1 MLFHFMAPYFFK
13 EVHDMENKKDGEFSQ
28 TSVPMSQ
35 RKSFWEICVVW
46 IGYVFVVTGMQVGG
60 TMGVSTDFATLLKAL
75 GVGSLILLVLGSFM
89 GLIALKT
96 GLTFGKLCRY
106 AFGTY
111 GSHVISLM
119 IVLTLIGW
127 FSVDAY
133 MIGQASNALFP
144 ALPIIPI
151 AIISGVGMTITAL
164 FGMKWMSKLSDIAVP
179 LVLIFGIISIVLS
192 VKSTGGLTGLFSIQ
206 PDNPLSFNELVSLSI
221 GSFVCG
227 AVSFTP
233 DVLRFAKNKKQT
245 LIIMFLA
252 MILANPLMII
262 LGAVG
267 AIATG
272 YSDITYVL
280 ASQGLLAPA
289 FIVMIL
295 NIWSTAQGCVYSG
308 SLSLGNTVP
317 AKRTYLVLGFGLAGT
332 IGAVVGFYNYFGN
345 FINFLATTIPA
356 LGGVFIADYLVTYRA
371 GYPSLEDGSI
381 PKIKWQAFVAWG
393 LGIATNYVHFGI
405 TQVNCIIVAF
415 VLETVLSVVF
425 HPVKVK
431 VVSAA

>member
-1 MLFHFMAPYFFK
+1 MKK
-13 EVHDMENKKDGEFSQ
+13 EKMNDSEFTQS
-28 TSVPMSQ
+28 SVPASQ
-35 RKSFWEICVVW
+35 KKNFWEICVVW

-60 TMGVSTDFATLLKAL
+60 TMGTSTDFATLLKAL
-75 GVGSLILLVLGSFM
+75 AVGSVVLLVLGTFM

-96 GLTFGKLCRY
+96 GNTFGMLCRY
-106 AFGTY
+106 AFGKI
-111 GSHVISLM
+111 GSNVISLM
-119 IVLTLIGW
+119 IVVTLIGW

-151 AIISGVGMTITAL
+151 AIVAGIAMTATAL

-192 VKSTGGLTGLFSIQ
+192 VKSTGGLTGLFAIQ
-206 PDNPLSFNELVSLSI
+206 PKNPSSFNTLVSLSI

-252 MILANPLMII
+252 MMIANPLMII

-267 AIATG
+267 SIATG
-272 YSDITYVL
+272 YSDITFVL
-280 ASQGLLAPA
+280 AAQGLLAPA

-308 SLSLGNTVP
+308 SLSLANTFRIDR
-317 AKRTYLVLGFGLAGT
+317 KILVIGFGLAGT
-332 IGAVVGFYNYFGN
+332 IGAVIGFYNYFGT

-356 LGGVFIADYLVTYRA
+356 LGGVFIADYLVKYRK
-371 GYPSLEDGSI
+371 GYPALDGDDI
-381 PKIKWQAFVAWG
+381 PAVNWGAFIAWG

-405 TQVNCIIVAF
+405 TQVNCIIVAAVIEAVF
-415 VLETVLSVVF
+415 AVISAKVSEVKKASSVGMQN
-425 HPVKVK
+425 
-431 VVSAA
+431 A

>member
-1 MLFHFMAPYFFK
+1 MKK
-13 EVHDMENKKDGEFSQ
+13 EKMNDSEFTQS
-28 TSVPMSQ
+28 SVPASQ
-35 RKSFWEICVVW
+35 KKNFWEICVVW

-60 TMGVSTDFATLLKAL
+60 TMGTSTDFATLLKAL
-75 GVGSLILLVLGSFM
+75 AVGSVVLLVLGTFM

-96 GLTFGKLCRY
+96 GNTFGMLCRY
-106 AFGTY
+106 AFGKI
-111 GSHVISLM
+111 GSNVISLM
-119 IVLTLIGW
+119 IVVTLIGW

-151 AIISGVGMTITAL
+151 AIVAGIAMTATAL

-192 VKSTGGLTGLFSIQ
+192 VKSTGGLTGLFAIQ
-206 PDNPLSFNELVSLSI
+206 PKNPLSFNTLVSLSI

-252 MILANPLMII
+252 MMIANPLMII

-267 AIATG
+267 SIATG
-272 YSDITYVL
+272 YSDITFVL
-280 ASQGLLAPA
+280 AAQGLLAPA

-308 SLSLGNTVP
+308 SLSLANTFRIDR
-317 AKRTYLVLGFGLAGT
+317 KILVIGFGLAGT
-332 IGAVVGFYNYFGN
+332 IGAVIGFYNYFGT

-356 LGGVFIADYLVTYRA
+356 LGGVFIADYLVKYRK
-371 GYPSLEDGSI
+371 GYPSLDGDDI
-381 PKIKWQAFVAWG
+381 PAVNWGAFIAWG
-393 LGIATNYVHFGI
+393 LGIATNYVHVGI
-405 TQVNCIIVAF
+405 TQVNCIIVAAVIEAVF
-415 VLETVLSVVF
+415 AVISAKASEVKKTSSVGMQN
-425 HPVKVK
+425 
-431 VVSAA
+431 A

>member
-1 MLFHFMAPYFFK
+1 MKK
-13 EVHDMENKKDGEFSQ
+13 EKMNDSEFTQS
-28 TSVPMSQ
+28 SVPASQ
-35 RKSFWEICVVW
+35 KKNFWEICVVW

-60 TMGVSTDFATLLKAL
+60 TMGTSTDFATLLKAL
-75 GVGSLILLVLGSFM
+75 AVGSVVLLVLGTFM

-96 GLTFGKLCRY
+96 GNTFGMLCRY
-106 AFGTY
+106 AFGKI
-111 GSHVISLM
+111 GSNVISLM
-119 IVLTLIGW
+119 IVVTLIGW

-151 AIISGVGMTITAL
+151 AIVAGIAMTATAL

-192 VKSTGGLTGLFSIQ
+192 VKSTGGLTGLFAIQ
-206 PDNPLSFNELVSLSI
+206 PKNPSSFNTLVSLSI

-252 MILANPLMII
+252 MMIANPLMII

-267 AIATG
+267 SIATG
-272 YSDITYVL
+272 YSDITFVL
-280 ASQGLLAPA
+280 AAQGLLAPA

-308 SLSLGNTVP
+308 SLSLANTFRIDR
-317 AKRTYLVLGFGLAGT
+317 KILVIGFGLAGT
-332 IGAVVGFYNYFGN
+332 IGAVIGFYNYFGT

-356 LGGVFIADYLVTYRA
+356 LGGVFIADYLVKYRK
-371 GYPSLEDGSI
+371 GYPSLDGDDI
-381 PKIKWQAFVAWG
+381 PAVNWGAFIAWG
-393 LGIATNYVHFGI
+393 LGIATNYVHVGI
-405 TQVNCIIVAF
+405 TQVNCIIVAAVIEAVF
-415 VLETVLSVVF
+415 AVISAKASEVKKTSSVGMQN
-425 HPVKVK
+425 
-431 VVSAA
+431 A

>member
-1 MLFHFMAPYFFK
+1 MKK
-13 EVHDMENKKDGEFSQ
+13 EKMNDSEFTQS
-28 TSVPMSQ
+28 SVPASQ
-35 RKSFWEICVVW
+35 KKNFWEICVVW

-60 TMGVSTDFATLLKAL
+60 TMGTSTDFATLLKAL
-75 GVGSLILLVLGSFM
+75 VVGSVVLLVLGTFM

-96 GLTFGKLCRY
+96 GNTFGMLCRY
-106 AFGTY
+106 AFGKI
-111 GSHVISLM
+111 GSNVISLM
-119 IVLTLIGW
+119 IVVTLIGW

-133 MIGQASNALFP
+133 MIGQASNALFSV
-144 ALPIIPI
+144 LPIMPI
-151 AIISGVGMTITAL
+151 AIVAGIAMTATAL

-192 VKSTGGLTGLFSIQ
+192 VKSTGGLTGLFAIQ
-206 PDNPLSFNELVSLSI
+206 PKNPSSFNTLVSLSI

-252 MILANPLMII
+252 MMIANPLMII

-267 AIATG
+267 SIATG
-272 YSDITYVL
+272 YSDITFVL
-280 ASQGLLAPA
+280 AAQGLLAPA

-308 SLSLGNTVP
+308 SLSLANTFRIDRKV
-317 AKRTYLVLGFGLAGT
+317 LVIGFGLAGT
-332 IGAVVGFYNYFGN
+332 IGAVIGFYNYFGT

-356 LGGVFIADYLVTYRA
+356 LGGVFIADYLVKYRK
-371 GYPSLEDGSI
+371 GYPSLDGDDI
-381 PKIKWQAFVAWG
+381 PAVNWGAFIAWG
-393 LGIATNYVHFGI
+393 LGIATNYVHIGI
-405 TQVNCIIVAF
+405 TQVNCIIVAAVIEAVF
-415 VLETVLSVVF
+415 AVISAKVSEVKKATSVGMQN
-425 HPVKVK
+425 
-431 VVSAA
+431 A

>member
-1 MLFHFMAPYFFK
+1 MKK
-13 EVHDMENKKDGEFSQ
+13 EKMNDSEFTQS
-28 TSVPMSQ
+28 SVPASQ
-35 RKSFWEICVVW
+35 KKNFWEICVVW

-60 TMGVSTDFATLLKAL
+60 TMGTSTDFATLLKAL
-75 GVGSLILLVLGSFM
+75 AVGSVVLLVLGTFM

-96 GLTFGKLCRY
+96 GNTFGMLCRY
-106 AFGTY
+106 AFGKI
-111 GSHVISLM
+111 GSNVISLM
-119 IVLTLIGW
+119 IVVTLIGW

-151 AIISGVGMTITAL
+151 AIVAGIAMTATAL

-192 VKSTGGLTGLFSIQ
+192 VKSTGGLTGLFAIQ
-206 PDNPLSFNELVSLSI
+206 PKNPLSFNTLVSLSI

-252 MILANPLMII
+252 MMIANPLMII

-267 AIATG
+267 SIATG
-272 YSDITYVL
+272 YSDITFVL
-280 ASQGLLAPA
+280 AAQGLLAPA

-308 SLSLGNTVP
+308 SLSLANTFRIDRKV
-317 AKRTYLVLGFGLAGT
+317 LVIGFGLAGT
-332 IGAVVGFYNYFGN
+332 IGAVIGFYNYFGT

-356 LGGVFIADYLVTYRA
+356 LGGVFIADYVVKYRK
-371 GYPSLEDGSI
+371 GYPSLDGDDI
-381 PKIKWQAFVAWG
+381 PAVNWGAFIAWG

-405 TQVNCIIVAF
+405 TQVNCIIVAAVIEAVF
-415 VLETVLSVVF
+415 AVISAKVSEVKKTSSVGMQN
-425 HPVKVK
+425 
-431 VVSAA
+431 A

>member
-1 MLFHFMAPYFFK
+1 MKK
-13 EVHDMENKKDGEFSQ
+13 EKMNDSEFTQS
-28 TSVPMSQ
+28 SVPASQ
-35 RKSFWEICVVW
+35 KKNFWEICVVW

-60 TMGVSTDFATLLKAL
+60 TMGTSTDFATLLKAL
-75 GVGSLILLVLGSFM
+75 AVGSVVLLVLGTFM

-96 GLTFGKLCRY
+96 GNTFGMLCRY
-106 AFGTY
+106 AFGKI
-111 GSHVISLM
+111 GSNVISLM
-119 IVLTLIGW
+119 IVVTLIGW

-151 AIISGVGMTITAL
+151 AIVAGIAMTATAL

-192 VKSTGGLTGLFSIQ
+192 VKSTGGLTGLFAIQ
-206 PDNPLSFNELVSLSI
+206 PKNPLSFNTLVSLSI

-252 MILANPLMII
+252 MMIANPLMII

-267 AIATG
+267 SIATG
-272 YSDITYVL
+272 YSDITFVL
-280 ASQGLLAPA
+280 AAQGLLAPA

-308 SLSLGNTVP
+308 SLSLANTFRIDRKV
-317 AKRTYLVLGFGLAGT
+317 LVIGFGLAGT
-332 IGAVVGFYNYFGN
+332 IGAVIGFYNYFGT

-356 LGGVFIADYLVTYRA
+356 LGGVFIADYLVKYRK
-371 GYPSLEDGSI
+371 GYPSLDGDDISAVN
-381 PKIKWQAFVAWG
+381 WGAFIAWG
-393 LGIATNYVHFGI
+393 LGIATNYVHVGI
-405 TQVNCIIVAF
+405 TQVNCIIVAAVIEAVF
-415 VLETVLSVVF
+415 AVISAKASEVKKTSSVGMQN
-425 HPVKVK
+425 
-431 VVSAA
+431 A

>member
-1 MLFHFMAPYFFK
+1 
-13 EVHDMENKKDGEFSQ
+13 MEKRENVKDSEFTQ
-28 TSVPMSQ
+28 TSVPASQ
-35 RKSFWEICVVW
+35 KKSFWEICVVW

-60 TMGVSTDFATLLKAL
+60 TMGISTDFATLLKAL
-75 GVGSLILLVLGSFM
+75 AVGSIVLLILGSFM

-96 GLTFGKLCRY
+96 GNTFGMLCRY
-106 AFGTY
+106 AFGKY
-111 GSHVISLM
+111 GSQVISLM
-119 IVLTLIGW
+119 IVVTLIGW
-127 FSVDAY
+127 FSVDTY

-151 AIISGVGMTITAL
+151 AIIAGIGMTATAL

-192 VKSTGGLTGLFSIQ
+192 VKSTGGLTVLFAIQ
-206 PDNPLSFNELVSLSI
+206 PENPASFNTLVSLSI

-252 MILANPLMII
+252 MIIANPLMII

-272 YSDITYVL
+272 YSDITFVL
-280 ASQGLLAPA
+280 AAQGLLAPA

-308 SLSLGNTVP
+308 SLSLGNTFKVNR
-317 AKRTYLVLGFGLAGT
+317 KTLVIGFGLAGT
-332 IGAVVGFYNYFGN
+332 IGAIIGFYNYFGT

-356 LGGVFIADYLVTYRA
+356 LGGVFIADYLVKYRK
-371 GYPSLEDGSI
+371 GYPSLEGNEISAVN
-381 PKIKWQAFVAWG
+381 WGAFIAWG
-393 LGIATNYVHFGI
+393 LGIATNYVGFGI
-405 TQVNCIIVAF
+405 TQVNCIIVAAAI
-415 VLETVLSVVF
+415 EAVF
-425 HPVKVK
+425 AVIIAKRANTK
-431 VVSAA
+431 KAAAVEIQHA

>member
-1 MLFHFMAPYFFK
+1 MKK
-13 EVHDMENKKDGEFSQ
+13 EKMNDSEFTQS
-28 TSVPMSQ
+28 SVPASQ
-35 RKSFWEICVVW
+35 KKNFWEICVVW

-60 TMGVSTDFATLLKAL
+60 TMGTSTDFATLLKAL
-75 GVGSLILLVLGSFM
+75 AVGSVVLLVLGTFM

-96 GLTFGKLCRY
+96 GNTFGMLCRY
-106 AFGTY
+106 AFGKI
-111 GSHVISLM
+111 GSNVISLM
-119 IVLTLIGW
+119 IVITLIGW

-151 AIISGVGMTITAL
+151 AIVAGIAMTATAL

-192 VKSTGGLTGLFSIQ
+192 VKSTGGLTGLFAIQ
-206 PDNPLSFNELVSLSI
+206 PKNPSSFNTLVSLSI

-252 MILANPLMII
+252 MMIANPLMII

-267 AIATG
+267 SIATG
-272 YSDITYVL
+272 YSDITFVL
-280 ASQGLLAPA
+280 AAQGLLAPA

-308 SLSLGNTVP
+308 SLSLANTFRIDRKV
-317 AKRTYLVLGFGLAGT
+317 LVIGFGLAGT
-332 IGAVVGFYNYFGN
+332 IGAVIGFYNYFGT

-356 LGGVFIADYLVTYRA
+356 LGGVFIADYLVKYRK
-371 GYPSLEDGSI
+371 GYPSLDGDDISAVN
-381 PKIKWQAFVAWG
+381 WGAFIAWG
-393 LGIATNYVHFGI
+393 LGIATNYVHVGI
-405 TQVNCIIVAF
+405 TQVNCIIVAAVIEAVF
-415 VLETVLSVVF
+415 AVISAKASEVKKTSSVGMQN
-425 HPVKVK
+425 
-431 VVSAA
+431 A

>member
-1 MLFHFMAPYFFK
+1 MKK
-13 EVHDMENKKDGEFSQ
+13 EKMNDSEFTQS
-28 TSVPMSQ
+28 SVPASQ
-35 RKSFWEICVVW
+35 KKNFWEICVVW

-60 TMGVSTDFATLLKAL
+60 TMGTSTNFATLLKAL
-75 GVGSLILLVLGSFM
+75 AVGSVVLLVLGTFM

-96 GLTFGKLCRY
+96 GNTFGMLCRY
-106 AFGTY
+106 AFGKI
-111 GSHVISLM
+111 GSNVISLM
-119 IVLTLIGW
+119 IVVTLIGW

-151 AIISGVGMTITAL
+151 AIVAGIAMTATAL

-192 VKSTGGLTGLFSIQ
+192 VKNTGGLTGLFAIQ
-206 PDNPLSFNELVSLSI
+206 PKNPSSFNTLVSLSI

-252 MILANPLMII
+252 MMIANPLMII

-267 AIATG
+267 SIATG
-272 YSDITYVL
+272 YSDITFVL
-280 ASQGLLAPA
+280 AAQGLLAPA

-308 SLSLGNTVP
+308 SLSLANTFRIDRKV
-317 AKRTYLVLGFGLAGT
+317 LVIGFGLAGT
-332 IGAVVGFYNYFGN
+332 IGAVIGFYNYFGT

-356 LGGVFIADYLVTYRA
+356 LGGVFIADYLVKYRK
-371 GYPSLEDGSI
+371 GYPSLDGDDI
-381 PKIKWQAFVAWG
+381 PAVNWGAFIAWG

-405 TQVNCIIVAF
+405 TQVNCIIVAAVIEAVF
-415 VLETVLSVVF
+415 AVISAKVSEVKKTSSVGMQN
-425 HPVKVK
+425 
-431 VVSAA
+431 A

>member
-1 MLFHFMAPYFFK
+1 MKK
-13 EVHDMENKKDGEFSQ
+13 EKMNDSEFTQS
-28 TSVPMSQ
+28 SVPASQ
-35 RKSFWEICVVW
+35 KKNFWEICVVW

-60 TMGVSTDFATLLKAL
+60 TMGTSTDFATLLKVLA
-75 GVGSLILLVLGSFM
+75 VGSVVLLVLGTFM

-96 GLTFGKLCRY
+96 GNTFGMLCRY
-106 AFGTY
+106 AFGKI
-111 GSHVISLM
+111 GSNVISLM
-119 IVLTLIGW
+119 IVVTLIGW

-151 AIISGVGMTITAL
+151 AIVAGIAMTATAL

-192 VKSTGGLTGLFSIQ
+192 VKSTGGLTGLFAIQ
-206 PDNPLSFNELVSLSI
+206 PKNPSSFNTLVSLSI

-252 MILANPLMII
+252 MMIANPLMII

-267 AIATG
+267 SIATG
-272 YSDITYVL
+272 YSDITFVL
-280 ASQGLLAPA
+280 AAQGLLAPA

-308 SLSLGNTVP
+308 SLSLANTFRIDRKV
-317 AKRTYLVLGFGLAGT
+317 LVIGFGLAGT
-332 IGAVVGFYNYFGN
+332 IGAVIGFYNYFGT

-356 LGGVFIADYLVTYRA
+356 LGGVFIADYLVKYRK
-371 GYPSLEDGSI
+371 GYPSLDGDDI
-381 PKIKWQAFVAWG
+381 PAVNWGAFIAWG
-393 LGIATNYVHFGI
+393 LGIATNYVHVGI
-405 TQVNCIIVAF
+405 TQVNCIIVAA
-415 VLETVLSVVF
+415 VIEAVF
-425 HPVKVK
+425 AVISVKVSEVK
-431 VVSAA
+431 KTSSVGMQNA

>member
-1 MLFHFMAPYFFK
+1 
-13 EVHDMENKKDGEFSQ
+13 MEKRENVKDSEFTQ
-28 TSVPMSQ
+28 TSVPASQ
-35 RKSFWEICVVW
+35 KKSFWEICVVW

-60 TMGVSTDFATLLKAL
+60 TMGISTDFATLLKAL
-75 GVGSLILLVLGSFM
+75 AVGSIVLLILGSFM

-96 GLTFGKLCRY
+96 GNTFGMLCRY
-106 AFGTY
+106 AFGKY
-111 GSHVISLM
+111 GSQVISLM
-119 IVLTLIGW
+119 IVVTLIGW
-127 FSVDAY
+127 FSVDTY

-151 AIISGVGMTITAL
+151 AIIAGIGMTATAL

-192 VKSTGGLTGLFSIQ
+192 VKSTGGLTGLFAIQ
-206 PDNPLSFNELVSLSI
+206 PENPASFNTLVSLSI

-233 DVLRFAKNKKQT
+233 DVLRFSKNKKQT

-252 MILANPLMII
+252 MIIANPLMII

-272 YSDITYVL
+272 YSDITFVL
-280 ASQGLLAPA
+280 AAQGLLAPA

-308 SLSLGNTVP
+308 SLSLGNTFKVNR
-317 AKRTYLVLGFGLAGT
+317 KTLVIGFGLAGT
-332 IGAVVGFYNYFGN
+332 IGAIIGFYNYFGT

-356 LGGVFIADYLVTYRA
+356 LGGVFIADYLVKYRK
-371 GYPSLEDGSI
+371 GYPSLEGNEISAVN
-381 PKIKWQAFVAWG
+381 WGAFIAWG
-393 LGIATNYVHFGI
+393 LGIATNYVGFGI
-405 TQVNCIIVAF
+405 TQVNCIIVAAAI
-415 VLETVLSVVF
+415 EAVF
-425 HPVKVK
+425 AVIIAKRANTK
-431 VVSAA
+431 KAAAVEIQHA

>member
-1 MLFHFMAPYFFK
+1 
-13 EVHDMENKKDGEFSQ
+13 METRKDSEFTQ
-28 TSVPMSQ
+28 TSVPMSK

-75 GVGSLILLVLGSFM
+75 AVGSLVLLVLGSFM

-106 AFGTY
+106 AFGNL

-144 ALPIIPI
+144 VLPIIPI
-151 AIISGVGMTITAL
+151 AIIAGLAMTITAL

-192 VKSTGGLTGLFSIQ
+192 IKSTGGLGKLFQIQ
-206 PDNPLSFNELVSLSI
+206 PKNPQSFDQLVSLAI

-280 ASQGLLAPA
+280 AAQGLLAPA

-308 SLSLGNTVP
+308 SLSLGNTLNI
-317 AKRTYLVLGFGLAGT
+317 KRKYLVLGFGIAGT

-356 LGGVFIADYLVTYRA
+356 LGGVFIADYLVAYRK
-371 GYPSLEDGSI
+371 GYPSLEGNDI
-381 PKIKWQAFVAWG
+381 PKIRWQAFVAWG

-405 TQVNCIIVAF
+405 TQINCIVVAF
-415 VLETVLSVVF
+415 LLESVLTVIFKKRSLETNAKAIAQV
-425 HPVKVK
+425 
-431 VVSAA
+431 

>member
-1 MLFHFMAPYFFK
+1 
-13 EVHDMENKKDGEFSQ
+13 MEKRENVKDSEFTQ
-28 TSVPMSQ
+28 TSVPASQ
-35 RKSFWEICVVW
+35 KKSFWEICVVW

-60 TMGVSTDFATLLKAL
+60 TMGISTDFATLLKAL
-75 GVGSLILLVLGSFM
+75 AVGSIVLLILGSFM

-96 GLTFGKLCRY
+96 GNTFGMLCRY
-106 AFGTY
+106 AFGKY
-111 GSHVISLM
+111 GSQVISLM
-119 IVLTLIGW
+119 IVVTIIGW
-127 FSVDAY
+127 FSVDTY

-151 AIISGVGMTITAL
+151 AIIAGVGMTATAL

-192 VKSTGGLTGLFSIQ
+192 VKSTGGLTGLFAIQ
-206 PDNPLSFNELVSLSI
+206 PENPASFNTLVSLSI

-252 MILANPLMII
+252 MIIANPLMII

-272 YSDITYVL
+272 YSDITFVL
-280 ASQGLLAPA
+280 AAQGLLAPA

-295 NIWSTAQGCVYSG
+295 N
-308 SLSLGNTVP
+308 GNTFKVNR
-317 AKRTYLVLGFGLAGT
+317 KTLVIGFGLAGT
-332 IGAVVGFYNYFGN
+332 IGAIIGFYNYFGT

-356 LGGVFIADYLVTYRA
+356 LGGVFIADYLVKYRK
-371 GYPSLEDGSI
+371 GYPSLEGNEI
-381 PKIKWQAFVAWG
+381 PAVNWGAFIAWG
-393 LGIATNYVHFGI
+393 LGIATNYVGFGI
-405 TQVNCIIVAF
+405 TQVNCIIVAAAI
-415 VLETVLSVVF
+415 EAVF
-425 HPVKVK
+425 AVI
-431 VVSAA
+431 SAKRANTKKAVAVEIQHA

>member
-1 MLFHFMAPYFFK
+1 MKK
-13 EVHDMENKKDGEFSQ
+13 EKMNDSEFTQS
-28 TSVPMSQ
+28 SVPASQ
-35 RKSFWEICVVW
+35 KKNFWEICVVW

-60 TMGVSTDFATLLKAL
+60 TMGTSTDFATLLKAL
-75 GVGSLILLVLGSFM
+75 AVGSVVLLVLGTFM

-96 GLTFGKLCRY
+96 GNTFGMLCRY
-106 AFGTY
+106 AFGKI
-111 GSHVISLM
+111 GSNVISLM
-119 IVLTLIGW
+119 IVVTLIGW

-151 AIISGVGMTITAL
+151 AIVAGIAMTATAL

-192 VKSTGGLTGLFSIQ
+192 VKSTGGLTGLFAIQ
-206 PDNPLSFNELVSLSI
+206 PKNPLSFNTLVSLSI

-252 MILANPLMII
+252 MMIANPLMII

-267 AIATG
+267 SIATG
-272 YSDITYVL
+272 YSDITFVL
-280 ASQGLLAPA
+280 AAQGLLAPA

-308 SLSLGNTVP
+308 SLSLANTFRIDRKV
-317 AKRTYLVLGFGLAGT
+317 LVIGFGLAGT
-332 IGAVVGFYNYFGN
+332 IGAVIGFYNYFGT

-356 LGGVFIADYLVTYRA
+356 LGGVFIADYLVKYRK
-371 GYPSLEDGSI
+371 GYPSLDGDDI
-381 PKIKWQAFVAWG
+381 PAVNWGAFIAWG
-393 LGIATNYVHFGI
+393 LGIATNYVHVGI
-405 TQVNCIIVAF
+405 TQVNCIIVAAVIEAVF
-415 VLETVLSVVF
+415 AVISAKVSEVKKTSSVGMQN
-425 HPVKVK
+425 
-431 VVSAA
+431 A

>member
-1 MLFHFMAPYFFK
+1 MKK
-13 EVHDMENKKDGEFSQ
+13 EKMNDSEFTQS
-28 TSVPMSQ
+28 SVPASQ
-35 RKSFWEICVVW
+35 KKNFWEICVVW

-60 TMGVSTDFATLLKAL
+60 TMGTSTDFATLLKAL
-75 GVGSLILLVLGSFM
+75 AVGSVVLLVLGTFM

-96 GLTFGKLCRY
+96 GNTFGMLCRY
-106 AFGTY
+106 AFGKI
-111 GSHVISLM
+111 GSNVISLM
-119 IVLTLIGW
+119 IVVTLIGW

-151 AIISGVGMTITAL
+151 AIVAGIAMTATAL

-192 VKSTGGLTGLFSIQ
+192 VKSTGGLTGLFAIQ
-206 PDNPLSFNELVSLSI
+206 PKNPLSFNTLVSLSI

-252 MILANPLMII
+252 MMIANPLMII

-267 AIATG
+267 SIATG
-272 YSDITYVL
+272 YSDITFVL
-280 ASQGLLAPA
+280 AAQGLLAPA

-308 SLSLGNTVP
+308 SLSLANTFRIDRKV
-317 AKRTYLVLGFGLAGT
+317 LVIGFGLAGT
-332 IGAVVGFYNYFGN
+332 IGAVIGFYNYFGT

-356 LGGVFIADYLVTYRA
+356 LGGVFIADYLVKYRK
-371 GYPSLEDGSI
+371 GYPSLDGDDI
-381 PKIKWQAFVAWG
+381 PAVNWGAFIAWG

-405 TQVNCIIVAF
+405 TQVNCIIVAA
-415 VLETVLSVVF
+415 VIEAVF
-425 HPVKVK
+425 AVISVKVSEVK
-431 VVSAA
+431 KTSSVGMQNA

>member
-1 MLFHFMAPYFFK
+1 MKK
-13 EVHDMENKKDGEFSQ
+13 EKMNDSEFTQS
-28 TSVPMSQ
+28 SVPASQ
-35 RKSFWEICVVW
+35 KKNFWEICVVW

-60 TMGVSTDFATLLKAL
+60 TMGTSTDFATLLKAL
-75 GVGSLILLVLGSFM
+75 AVGSVVLLVLGTFM

-96 GLTFGKLCRY
+96 GNTFGMLCRY
-106 AFGTY
+106 AFGKI
-111 GSHVISLM
+111 GSNVISLM
-119 IVLTLIGW
+119 IVVTLIGW

-133 MIGQASNALFP
+133 MIGQASNALFSV
-144 ALPIIPI
+144 LPIMPI
-151 AIISGVGMTITAL
+151 AIVAGIAMTATAL

-192 VKSTGGLTGLFSIQ
+192 VKSTGGLTGLFAIQ
-206 PDNPLSFNELVSLSI
+206 PKNPSSFNTLVSLSI

-252 MILANPLMII
+252 MMIANPLMII

-267 AIATG
+267 SIATG
-272 YSDITYVL
+272 YSDITFVL
-280 ASQGLLAPA
+280 AAQGLLAPA

-308 SLSLGNTVP
+308 SLSLANTFRIDRKV
-317 AKRTYLVLGFGLAGT
+317 LVIGFGLAGT
-332 IGAVVGFYNYFGN
+332 IGAVIGFYNYFGT

-356 LGGVFIADYLVTYRA
+356 LGGVFIADYLVKYRK
-371 GYPSLEDGSI
+371 GYPSLDGDDI
-381 PKIKWQAFVAWG
+381 PAVNWGAFIAWG
-393 LGIATNYVHFGI
+393 LGIATNYVHVGI
-405 TQVNCIIVAF
+405 TQVNCIIVAAVIEAVF
-415 VLETVLSVVF
+415 AVISAKVSEVKKATSVGMQN
-425 HPVKVK
+425 
-431 VVSAA
+431 A

>member
-1 MLFHFMAPYFFK
+1 MKK
-13 EVHDMENKKDGEFSQ
+13 EKMNDSEFTQS
-28 TSVPMSQ
+28 SVPASQ
-35 RKSFWEICVVW
+35 KKNFWEICVVW

-60 TMGVSTDFATLLKAL
+60 TMGTSTDFATLLKAL
-75 GVGSLILLVLGSFM
+75 AVGSVVLLVLGTFM

-96 GLTFGKLCRY
+96 GNTFGMLCRY
-106 AFGTY
+106 AFGKI
-111 GSHVISLM
+111 GSNVISLM
-119 IVLTLIGW
+119 IVVTLIGW

-151 AIISGVGMTITAL
+151 AIVAGIAMTATAL

-192 VKSTGGLTGLFSIQ
+192 VKSTGGLTGLFAIQ
-206 PDNPLSFNELVSLSI
+206 PKNPLSFNTLVSLSI

-252 MILANPLMII
+252 MMIANPLMII

-267 AIATG
+267 SIATG
-272 YSDITYVL
+272 YSDITFVL
-280 ASQGLLAPA
+280 AAQGLLAPA

-308 SLSLGNTVP
+308 SLSLANTFRIDRKV
-317 AKRTYLVLGFGLAGT
+317 LVIGFGLAGT
-332 IGAVVGFYNYFGN
+332 IGAVIGFYNYFGT

-356 LGGVFIADYLVTYRA
+356 LGGVFIADYLVKYRK
-371 GYPSLEDGSI
+371 GYPSLDGDDI
-381 PKIKWQAFVAWG
+381 PAVNWGAFIAWG
-393 LGIATNYVHFGI
+393 LGIATNYVHLGI
-405 TQVNCIIVAF
+405 TQVNCIIVAAVIEAVF
-415 VLETVLSVVF
+415 AVISAKVSEVKKTSSVGMQN
-425 HPVKVK
+425 
-431 VVSAA
+431 A

>member
-1 MLFHFMAPYFFK
+1 MKK
-13 EVHDMENKKDGEFSQ
+13 EKMNDSEFTQS
-28 TSVPMSQ
+28 SVPASQ
-35 RKSFWEICVVW
+35 KKNFWEICVVW

-60 TMGVSTDFATLLKAL
+60 TMGTSTDFATLLKAL
-75 GVGSLILLVLGSFM
+75 AVGSVVLLVLGTFM

-96 GLTFGKLCRY
+96 GNTFGMLCRY
-106 AFGTY
+106 AFGKI
-111 GSHVISLM
+111 GSNVISLM
-119 IVLTLIGW
+119 IVVTLIGW

-151 AIISGVGMTITAL
+151 AIVAGIAMTATAL

-192 VKSTGGLTGLFSIQ
+192 VKSTGGLTGLFAIQ
-206 PDNPLSFNELVSLSI
+206 PKNPSSFNTLVSLSI

-252 MILANPLMII
+252 MMIANPLMII

-267 AIATG
+267 SIATG
-272 YSDITYVL
+272 YSDITFVL
-280 ASQGLLAPA
+280 AAQGLLAPA

-308 SLSLGNTVP
+308 SLSLANTFRIDR
-317 AKRTYLVLGFGLAGT
+317 KILVIGFGLAGT
-332 IGAVVGFYNYFGN
+332 IGAVIGFYNYFGT

-356 LGGVFIADYLVTYRA
+356 LGGVFIADYLVKYRK
-371 GYPSLEDGSI
+371 GYPSLDGDDI
-381 PKIKWQAFVAWG
+381 PAVNWGAFIAWG

-405 TQVNCIIVAF
+405 TQVNCIIVAA
-415 VLETVLSVVF
+415 VIEAVF
-425 HPVKVK
+425 AVISVKVSEVK
-431 VVSAA
+431 KTSSVGMQNA

>member
-1 MLFHFMAPYFFK
+1 MKK
-13 EVHDMENKKDGEFSQ
+13 EKMNDSEFTQS
-28 TSVPMSQ
+28 SVPASQ
-35 RKSFWEICVVW
+35 KKNFWEICMVW

-60 TMGVSTDFATLLKAL
+60 TMGTSTDFATLLKAL
-75 GVGSLILLVLGSFM
+75 AVGSVVLLVLGTFM

-96 GLTFGKLCRY
+96 GNTFGMLCRY
-106 AFGTY
+106 AFGKI
-111 GSHVISLM
+111 GSNVISLM
-119 IVLTLIGW
+119 IVITLIGW

-151 AIISGVGMTITAL
+151 AIVAGIAMTATAL

-192 VKSTGGLTGLFSIQ
+192 VKSTGGLTGLFAIQ
-206 PDNPLSFNELVSLSI
+206 PKNPSSFNTLVSLSI

-252 MILANPLMII
+252 MMIANPLMII

-267 AIATG
+267 SIATG
-272 YSDITYVL
+272 YSDITFVL
-280 ASQGLLAPA
+280 AAQGLLAPA

-308 SLSLGNTVP
+308 SLSLANTFRIDR
-317 AKRTYLVLGFGLAGT
+317 KILVIGFGLAGT
-332 IGAVVGFYNYFGN
+332 IGAVIGFYNYFGT

-356 LGGVFIADYLVTYRA
+356 LGGVFIADYLVKYRK
-371 GYPSLEDGSI
+371 GYPSLDGDDI
-381 PKIKWQAFVAWG
+381 PAVNWGAFTAWG

-405 TQVNCIIVAF
+405 TQVNCIIVAAVIEAVF
-415 VLETVLSVVF
+415 AVISAKASEIKKTSSVGMQN
-425 HPVKVK
+425 
-431 VVSAA
+431 A

>member
-1 MLFHFMAPYFFK
+1 MKK
-13 EVHDMENKKDGEFSQ
+13 EKMNDSEFTQS
-28 TSVPMSQ
+28 SVPASQ
-35 RKSFWEICVVW
+35 KKNFWEICVVW

-60 TMGVSTDFATLLKAL
+60 TMGTSTDFATLLKAL
-75 GVGSLILLVLGSFM
+75 AVGSVVLLVLGTFM

-96 GLTFGKLCRY
+96 GNTFGMLCRY
-106 AFGTY
+106 AFGKI
-111 GSHVISLM
+111 GSNVISLM
-119 IVLTLIGW
+119 IVVTLIGW

-151 AIISGVGMTITAL
+151 AIVAGIAMTATAL

-192 VKSTGGLTGLFSIQ
+192 VKSTGGLTGLFAIQ
-206 PDNPLSFNELVSLSI
+206 PKNPSSFNTLVSLSI

-252 MILANPLMII
+252 MMIANPLMII

-267 AIATG
+267 SIATG
-272 YSDITYVL
+272 YSDITFVL
-280 ASQGLLAPA
+280 AAQGLLAPA

-308 SLSLGNTVP
+308 SLSLANTFRIDRKV
-317 AKRTYLVLGFGLAGT
+317 LVIGFGLAGT
-332 IGAVVGFYNYFGN
+332 IGAVIGFYNYFGT

-356 LGGVFIADYLVTYRA
+356 LGGVFIADYLVKYRK
-371 GYPSLEDGSI
+371 GYPSLDGDDI
-381 PKIKWQAFVAWG
+381 PAVNWGAFIAWG
-393 LGIATNYVHFGI
+393 LGIAINYVHFGI
-405 TQVNCIIVAF
+405 TQVNCIIVAAVIEAVF
-415 VLETVLSVVF
+415 AVISAKVSEVKKTSSVGMQN
-425 HPVKVK
+425 
-431 VVSAA
+431 A

>member
-1 MLFHFMAPYFFK
+1 MKK
-13 EVHDMENKKDGEFSQ
+13 EKMNDSEFTQS
-28 TSVPMSQ
+28 SVPASQ
-35 RKSFWEICVVW
+35 KKNFWEICVVW

-60 TMGVSTDFATLLKAL
+60 TMGTSTDFATLLKAL
-75 GVGSLILLVLGSFM
+75 AVGSVVLLVLGSFM

-96 GLTFGKLCRY
+96 GNTFGMLCRY
-106 AFGTY
+106 AFGKI
-111 GSHVISLM
+111 GSNVISLM
-119 IVLTLIGW
+119 IVVTLIGW

-151 AIISGVGMTITAL
+151 AIVAGIAMTATAL

-192 VKSTGGLTGLFSIQ
+192 VKSTGGLTGLFAIQ
-206 PDNPLSFNELVSLSI
+206 PKNPSSFNTLVSLSI

-252 MILANPLMII
+252 MMIANPLMII

-267 AIATG
+267 SIATG
-272 YSDITYVL
+272 YSDITFVL
-280 ASQGLLAPA
+280 AAQGLLAPA

-308 SLSLGNTVP
+308 SLSLANTFRIDRKV
-317 AKRTYLVLGFGLAGT
+317 LVIGFGLAGT
-332 IGAVVGFYNYFGN
+332 IGAVIGFYNYFGT

-356 LGGVFIADYLVTYRA
+356 LGGVFIADYLVKYRK
-371 GYPSLEDGSI
+371 GYPSLDGDDI
-381 PKIKWQAFVAWG
+381 PAVNWGAFIAWG
-393 LGIATNYVHFGI
+393 FGIATNYVHFGI
-405 TQVNCIIVAF
+405 TQVNCIIVAAVIEAVF
-415 VLETVLSVVF
+415 AVISAKVSEVKKTSSVGMQN
-425 HPVKVK
+425 
-431 VVSAA
+431 A

>member
-1 MLFHFMAPYFFK
+1 MKK
-13 EVHDMENKKDGEFSQ
+13 EKMNDSEFTQS
-28 TSVPMSQ
+28 SVPASQ
-35 RKSFWEICVVW
+35 KKNFWEICVVW

-60 TMGVSTDFATLLKAL
+60 TMGTSTDFATLLKAL
-75 GVGSLILLVLGSFM
+75 AVGSVVLLVLGTFM

-96 GLTFGKLCRY
+96 GNTFGMLCRY
-106 AFGTY
+106 AFGKI
-111 GSHVISLM
+111 GSNIISLM
-119 IVLTLIGW
+119 IVVTLIGW

-151 AIISGVGMTITAL
+151 AIIAGIAMTATAL

-192 VKSTGGLTGLFSIQ
+192 VNSTGGLTGLFAIQ
-206 PDNPLSFNELVSLSI
+206 PKDPSSFNTLVSLSI

-252 MILANPLMII
+252 MMIANPLMII

-267 AIATG
+267 SIATG
-272 YSDITYVL
+272 YSDITFVL
-280 ASQGLLAPA
+280 AAQGLLAPA

-308 SLSLGNTVP
+308 SLSLANTFRIDR
-317 AKRTYLVLGFGLAGT
+317 KILVIGFGLAGT
-332 IGAVVGFYNYFGN
+332 IGAVIGFYNYFGT

-356 LGGVFIADYLVTYRA
+356 LGGVFIADYLVKYRK
-371 GYPSLEDGSI
+371 GYPSLDGDDI
-381 PKIKWQAFVAWG
+381 PVVNWGAFVAWG

-405 TQVNCIIVAF
+405 TQVNCIIAAAVIEAVF
-415 VLETVLSVVF
+415 AVISAKVSDVKKASSVGMQN
-425 HPVKVK
+425 
-431 VVSAA
+431 A

>member
-1 MLFHFMAPYFFK
+1 MKK
-13 EVHDMENKKDGEFSQ
+13 EKMNDSEFTQS
-28 TSVPMSQ
+28 SVPASQ
-35 RKSFWEICVVW
+35 KKNFWEICVVW

-60 TMGVSTDFATLLKAL
+60 TMGTSTDFATLLKAL
-75 GVGSLILLVLGSFM
+75 AVGSVVLLVLGTFM

-96 GLTFGKLCRY
+96 GNTFGMLCRY
-106 AFGTY
+106 AFGKI
-111 GSHVISLM
+111 GSNVISLM
-119 IVLTLIGW
+119 IVVTLIGW

-151 AIISGVGMTITAL
+151 AIVAGIAMTATAL

-192 VKSTGGLTGLFSIQ
+192 VKSTGGLTGLFAIQ
-206 PDNPLSFNELVSLSI
+206 PKNPLSFNTLVSLSI

-252 MILANPLMII
+252 MMIANPLMII

-267 AIATG
+267 SIATG
-272 YSDITYVL
+272 YSDITFVL
-280 ASQGLLAPA
+280 AAQGLLAPA

-308 SLSLGNTVP
+308 SLSLANTFRIDRKV
-317 AKRTYLVLGFGLAGT
+317 LVIGFGLAGT
-332 IGAVVGFYNYFGN
+332 IGAVIGFYNYFGT

-356 LGGVFIADYLVTYRA
+356 LGGVFIADYLVKYRK
-371 GYPSLEDGSI
+371 GYPSLDGDDI
-381 PKIKWQAFVAWG
+381 PAVNWGAFIAWG
-393 LGIATNYVHFGI
+393 LGIATNYVHVGI
-405 TQVNCIIVAF
+405 TQVNCIIVAA
-415 VLETVLSVVF
+415 VIEAVF
-425 HPVKVK
+425 AVISVKVSEVK
-431 VVSAA
+431 KTSSVGMQNA

>member
-1 MLFHFMAPYFFK
+1 MKK
-13 EVHDMENKKDGEFSQ
+13 EKMNDSEFTQS
-28 TSVPMSQ
+28 SVPASQ
-35 RKSFWEICVVW
+35 KKNFWEICVVW

-60 TMGVSTDFATLLKAL
+60 TMGTSTDFATLLKAL
-75 GVGSLILLVLGSFM
+75 AVGSVVLLVLGTFM

-96 GLTFGKLCRY
+96 GNTFGMLCRY
-106 AFGTY
+106 AFGKI
-111 GSHVISLM
+111 GSNVISLM
-119 IVLTLIGW
+119 IVVTLIGW

-151 AIISGVGMTITAL
+151 AIVAGIAMTATAL

-192 VKSTGGLTGLFSIQ
+192 VKSTGGLTELFAIK
-206 PDNPLSFNELVSLSI
+206 PKNPSSFNTLVSLSI

-252 MILANPLMII
+252 MMIANPLMII

-267 AIATG
+267 SIATG
-272 YSDITYVL
+272 YSDITFVL
-280 ASQGLLAPA
+280 AAQGLLAPA

-308 SLSLGNTVP
+308 SLSLANTFRIDRKV
-317 AKRTYLVLGFGLAGT
+317 LVIGFGLAGT
-332 IGAVVGFYNYFGN
+332 IGAVIGFYNYFGT

-356 LGGVFIADYLVTYRA
+356 LGGVFIADYLVKYRK
-371 GYPSLEDGSI
+371 GYPSLDGDDI
-381 PKIKWQAFVAWG
+381 PAVNWGAFIAWG
-393 LGIATNYVHFGI
+393 LGIATNYVHVGI
-405 TQVNCIIVAF
+405 TQVNCIIVAAVIEAVF
-415 VLETVLSVVF
+415 AVISAKVSEVKKASSVGMQN
-425 HPVKVK
+425 
-431 VVSAA
+431 A

>member
-1 MLFHFMAPYFFK
+1 MKK
-13 EVHDMENKKDGEFSQ
+13 EKMNDSEFTQS
-28 TSVPMSQ
+28 SVPASQ
-35 RKSFWEICVVW
+35 KKNFWEICVVW

-60 TMGVSTDFATLLKAL
+60 TMGTSTDFATLLKAL
-75 GVGSLILLVLGSFM
+75 VVGSVVLLVLGTFM

-96 GLTFGKLCRY
+96 GNTFGMLCRY
-106 AFGTY
+106 AFGKI
-111 GSHVISLM
+111 GSNVISLM
-119 IVLTLIGW
+119 IVVTLIGW

-151 AIISGVGMTITAL
+151 AIVAGIAMTATAL

-192 VKSTGGLTGLFSIQ
+192 VKSTGGLTGLFAIQ
-206 PDNPLSFNELVSLSI
+206 PKNPSSFNTLVSLSI

-252 MILANPLMII
+252 MMIANPLMII

-267 AIATG
+267 SIATG
-272 YSDITYVL
+272 YSDITFVL
-280 ASQGLLAPA
+280 AAQGLLAPA

-308 SLSLGNTVP
+308 SLSLANTFRIDRKV
-317 AKRTYLVLGFGLAGT
+317 LVIGFGLAGT
-332 IGAVVGFYNYFGN
+332 IGAVIGFYNYFGT

-356 LGGVFIADYLVTYRA
+356 LGGVFIADYLVKYRK
-371 GYPSLEDGSI
+371 GYPSLDGDDI
-381 PKIKWQAFVAWG
+381 PAVNWGAFIAWG

-405 TQVNCIIVAF
+405 TQVNCIIVAA
-415 VLETVLSVVF
+415 VIEAVF
-425 HPVKVK
+425 AVISVKVSEVK
-431 VVSAA
+431 KTSSVGMQNA

>member
-1 MLFHFMAPYFFK
+1 MKK
-13 EVHDMENKKDGEFSQ
+13 EKMNDSEFTQS
-28 TSVPMSQ
+28 SVPASQ
-35 RKSFWEICVVW
+35 KKNFWEICVVW

-60 TMGVSTDFATLLKAL
+60 TMGTSTDFATLLKAL
-75 GVGSLILLVLGSFM
+75 AVGSVVLLVLGTFM

-96 GLTFGKLCRY
+96 GNTFGMLCRY
-106 AFGTY
+106 AFGKI
-111 GSHVISLM
+111 GSNVISLM
-119 IVLTLIGW
+119 IVVTLIGW

-151 AIISGVGMTITAL
+151 AIVAGIAMTATAL

-192 VKSTGGLTGLFSIQ
+192 VKSTGGLTGLFAIQ
-206 PDNPLSFNELVSLSI
+206 PKNPLSFNTLVSLSI

-252 MILANPLMII
+252 MMIANPLMII

-267 AIATG
+267 SIATG
-272 YSDITYVL
+272 YSDITFVL
-280 ASQGLLAPA
+280 AAQGLLAPA

-308 SLSLGNTVP
+308 SLSLANTFRIDRKV
-317 AKRTYLVLGFGLAGT
+317 LVIGFGLAGT
-332 IGAVVGFYNYFGN
+332 IGAVIGFYNYFGT

-356 LGGVFIADYLVTYRA
+356 LGGVFIADYLVKYRK
-371 GYPSLEDGSI
+371 GYPSLDGDDI
-381 PKIKWQAFVAWG
+381 PAVNWGAFIAWG
-393 LGIATNYVHFGI
+393 LGIATNYVHVGI
-405 TQVNCIIVAF
+405 TQVNCIIIAAVIEAVF
-415 VLETVLSVVF
+415 AVISAKASEIKKTSSVGMQN
-425 HPVKVK
+425 
-431 VVSAA
+431 A

>member
-1 MLFHFMAPYFFK
+1 MKK
-13 EVHDMENKKDGEFSQ
+13 EKMNDSEFTQS
-28 TSVPMSQ
+28 SVPASQ
-35 RKSFWEICVVW
+35 KKNFWEICVVW

-60 TMGVSTDFATLLKAL
+60 TMGTSTDFATLLKAL
-75 GVGSLILLVLGSFM
+75 AVGSVVLLVLGTFM

-96 GLTFGKLCRY
+96 GNTFGMLCRY
-106 AFGTY
+106 AFGKI
-111 GSHVISLM
+111 GSNVISLM
-119 IVLTLIGW
+119 IVVTLIGW

-151 AIISGVGMTITAL
+151 AIVAGIAMTATAL

-192 VKSTGGLTGLFSIQ
+192 VKSTGGLTGLFAIQ
-206 PDNPLSFNELVSLSI
+206 PKNPLSFNTLVSLSI

-252 MILANPLMII
+252 MMIANPLMII

-267 AIATG
+267 SIATG
-272 YSDITYVL
+272 YSDITFVL
-280 ASQGLLAPA
+280 AAQGLLAPA

-308 SLSLGNTVP
+308 SLSLANTFRIDRKV
-317 AKRTYLVLGFGLAGT
+317 LVIGFGLAGT
-332 IGAVVGFYNYFGN
+332 IGAVIGFYNYFGT

-356 LGGVFIADYLVTYRA
+356 LGGVFIADYLVKYRK
-371 GYPSLEDGSI
+371 GYPSLDGDDI
-381 PKIKWQAFVAWG
+381 PAVNWGAFIAWG
-393 LGIATNYVHFGI
+393 LGIATNYVHVGI
-405 TQVNCIIVAF
+405 TQVNCIIVAAVIEAVF
-415 VLETVLSVVF
+415 AVISAKASEVKKTSSVGMQN
-425 HPVKVK
+425 
-431 VVSAA
+431 A

>member
-1 MLFHFMAPYFFK
+1 
-13 EVHDMENKKDGEFSQ
+13 MEKRENVKDSEFTQ
-28 TSVPMSQ
+28 TSVPASQ
-35 RKSFWEICVVW
+35 KKSFWEICVVW

-60 TMGVSTDFATLLKAL
+60 TMGISTDFATLLKAL
-75 GVGSLILLVLGSFM
+75 AVGSIVLLILGSFM

-96 GLTFGKLCRY
+96 GNTFGMLCRY
-106 AFGTY
+106 AFGKY
-111 GSHVISLM
+111 GSQVISLM
-119 IVLTLIGW
+119 IVVTLIGW
-127 FSVDAY
+127 FSVDTY

-151 AIISGVGMTITAL
+151 AIIAGIGMTATAL

-192 VKSTGGLTGLFSIQ
+192 VKSTGGLTGLFAIQ
-206 PDNPLSFNELVSLSI
+206 PENPASFNTLVSLSI

-252 MILANPLMII
+252 MIIANPLMII

-272 YSDITYVL
+272 YSDITFVL
-280 ASQGLLAPA
+280 AAQGLLAPA

-308 SLSLGNTVP
+308 SLSLGNTFKVNR
-317 AKRTYLVLGFGLAGT
+317 KTLVIGFGLAGT
-332 IGAVVGFYNYFGN
+332 IGAIIGFYNYFGT
-345 FINFLATTIPA
+345 FINFLATTIPS
-356 LGGVFIADYLVTYRA
+356 LGGVFIADYLVKYRK
-371 GYPSLEDGSI
+371 GYPSLEGNEI
-381 PKIKWQAFVAWG
+381 PAVNWGAFIAWG
-393 LGIATNYVHFGI
+393 LGIATNYVGFGI
-405 TQVNCIIVAF
+405 TQVNCIIVAAAI
-415 VLETVLSVVF
+415 EAVF
-425 HPVKVK
+425 AVI
-431 VVSAA
+431 SAKRANTKKAAAVEIQHA

>member
-1 MLFHFMAPYFFK
+1 MKK
-13 EVHDMENKKDGEFSQ
+13 EKMNDSEFTQS
-28 TSVPMSQ
+28 SVPASQ
-35 RKSFWEICVVW
+35 KKNFWEICVVW

-60 TMGVSTDFATLLKAL
+60 TMGTSTDFATLLKAL
-75 GVGSLILLVLGSFM
+75 AVGSVVLLVLGTFM

-96 GLTFGKLCRY
+96 GNTFGMLCRY
-106 AFGTY
+106 AFGKI
-111 GSHVISLM
+111 GSNVISLM
-119 IVLTLIGW
+119 IVVTLIGW

-151 AIISGVGMTITAL
+151 AIVAGIAMTATAL

-192 VKSTGGLTGLFSIQ
+192 VKSTGGLTGLFAIQ
-206 PDNPLSFNELVSLSI
+206 PKNPSSFNTLVSLSI

-252 MILANPLMII
+252 MMMANPLMII

-267 AIATG
+267 SIATG
-272 YSDITYVL
+272 YSDITFVL
-280 ASQGLLAPA
+280 AAQGLLAPA

-308 SLSLGNTVP
+308 SLSLANTFRIDRKV
-317 AKRTYLVLGFGLAGT
+317 LVIGFGLAGT
-332 IGAVVGFYNYFGN
+332 IGAVIGFYNYFGT

-356 LGGVFIADYLVTYRA
+356 LGGVFIADYLVKYRK
-371 GYPSLEDGSI
+371 GYPSLDGDDI
-381 PKIKWQAFVAWG
+381 PAVNWGAFIAWG
-393 LGIATNYVHFGI
+393 LGIATNYVHYGI
-405 TQVNCIIVAF
+405 TQVNCIIVAAVIEALF
-415 VLETVLSVVF
+415 AVISAKVSEVKKTSSVGMQN
-425 HPVKVK
+425 
-431 VVSAA
+431 A

>member
-1 MLFHFMAPYFFK
+1 MKK
-13 EVHDMENKKDGEFSQ
+13 EKMNDSEFTQS
-28 TSVPMSQ
+28 SVPASQ
-35 RKSFWEICVVW
+35 KKNFWEICVVW

-60 TMGVSTDFATLLKAL
+60 TMGTSTDFATLLKAL
-75 GVGSLILLVLGSFM
+75 AVGSVVLLVLGTFM

-96 GLTFGKLCRY
+96 GNTFGMLCRY
-106 AFGTY
+106 AFGKI
-111 GSHVISLM
+111 GSNVISLM
-119 IVLTLIGW
+119 IVVTLIGW

-151 AIISGVGMTITAL
+151 AIVAGIAMTATAL

-192 VKSTGGLTGLFSIQ
+192 VKSTGGLTGLFAIQ
-206 PDNPLSFNELVSLSI
+206 PKNPSSFNTLVSLSI

-252 MILANPLMII
+252 MMIANPLMII

-267 AIATG
+267 SIATG
-272 YSDITYVL
+272 YSDITFVL
-280 ASQGLLAPA
+280 AAQGLLAPA

-308 SLSLGNTVP
+308 SLSLANTFRIDRKV
-317 AKRTYLVLGFGLAGT
+317 LVIGFGLAGT
-332 IGAVVGFYNYFGN
+332 IGAVIGFYNYFGT

-356 LGGVFIADYLVTYRA
+356 LGGVFIADYLVKYRK
-371 GYPSLEDGSI
+371 GYPSLDGDDI
-381 PKIKWQAFVAWG
+381 PAVNWGAFIAWG
-393 LGIATNYVHFGI
+393 LGIATNYVHVGI
-405 TQVNCIIVAF
+405 TQVNCIIVAAVIEAVF
-415 VLETVLSVVF
+415 AVISAKASEVKKTSSVGMQN
-425 HPVKVK
+425 
-431 VVSAA
+431 A

>member
-1 MLFHFMAPYFFK
+1 MKK
-13 EVHDMENKKDGEFSQ
+13 EKMNDSEFTQS
-28 TSVPMSQ
+28 SVPASQ
-35 RKSFWEICVVW
+35 KKNFWEICVVW

-60 TMGVSTDFATLLKAL
+60 TMGTSTDFATLLKAL
-75 GVGSLILLVLGSFM
+75 AVGSVVLLVLGTFM

-96 GLTFGKLCRY
+96 GNTFGMLCRY
-106 AFGTY
+106 AFGKI
-111 GSHVISLM
+111 GSNVISLM
-119 IVLTLIGW
+119 IVVTLIGW

-151 AIISGVGMTITAL
+151 AIVAGIAMTATAL

-192 VKSTGGLTGLFSIQ
+192 VKSTGGLTGLFAIQ
-206 PDNPLSFNELVSLSI
+206 PKNPLSFNTLVSLSI

-252 MILANPLMII
+252 MMIANPLMII

-267 AIATG
+267 SIATG
-272 YSDITYVL
+272 YSDITFVL
-280 ASQGLLAPA
+280 AAQGLLAPA

-308 SLSLGNTVP
+308 SLSLANTFRIDR
-317 AKRTYLVLGFGLAGT
+317 KILVIGFGLAGT
-332 IGAVVGFYNYFGN
+332 IGAVIGFYNYFGT

-356 LGGVFIADYLVTYRA
+356 LGGVFIADYLVKYRK
-371 GYPSLEDGSI
+371 GYPSLDGDDI
-381 PKIKWQAFVAWG
+381 PAVNWGAFIAWG

-405 TQVNCIIVAF
+405 TQVNCIIVAA
-415 VLETVLSVVF
+415 VIEAVF
-425 HPVKVK
+425 AVISVKVSEVK
-431 VVSAA
+431 KTSSVGMQNA

>member
-1 MLFHFMAPYFFK
+1 MKK
-13 EVHDMENKKDGEFSQ
+13 EKMNDSEFTQS
-28 TSVPMSQ
+28 SVPASQ
-35 RKSFWEICVVW
+35 KKNFWEICVVW

-60 TMGVSTDFATLLKAL
+60 TMGTSTDFATLLKAL
-75 GVGSLILLVLGSFM
+75 AVGSVVLLVLGTFM

-96 GLTFGKLCRY
+96 GNTFGMLCRY
-106 AFGTY
+106 AFGKI
-111 GSHVISLM
+111 GSNVISLM
-119 IVLTLIGW
+119 IVITLIGW

-151 AIISGVGMTITAL
+151 AIVAGIAMTATAL

-192 VKSTGGLTGLFSIQ
+192 VKSTGGLTGLFAIQ
-206 PDNPLSFNELVSLSI
+206 PKNPSSFNTLVSLSI

-252 MILANPLMII
+252 MMIANPLMII

-267 AIATG
+267 SIATG
-272 YSDITYVL
+272 YSDITFVL
-280 ASQGLLAPA
+280 AAQGLLAPA

-308 SLSLGNTVP
+308 SLSLANTFRIDR
-317 AKRTYLVLGFGLAGT
+317 KILVIGFGLAGT
-332 IGAVVGFYNYFGN
+332 IGAVIGFYNYFGT

-356 LGGVFIADYLVTYRA
+356 LGGVFIADYLVKYRK
-371 GYPSLEDGSI
+371 GYPSLDGDDI
-381 PKIKWQAFVAWG
+381 PAVNWGAFTAWG

-405 TQVNCIIVAF
+405 TQVNCIIVAAVIEAVF
-415 VLETVLSVVF
+415 AVISAKASEIKKTSSVGMQN
-425 HPVKVK
+425 
-431 VVSAA
+431 A

>member
-1 MLFHFMAPYFFK
+1 MKK
-13 EVHDMENKKDGEFSQ
+13 EKMNDSEFTQS
-28 TSVPMSQ
+28 SVPASQ
-35 RKSFWEICVVW
+35 KKNFWEICVVW

-60 TMGVSTDFATLLKAL
+60 TMGTSTDFATLLKAL
-75 GVGSLILLVLGSFM
+75 AVGSVVLLVLGTFM

-96 GLTFGKLCRY
+96 GNTFGMLCRY
-106 AFGTY
+106 AFGKI
-111 GSHVISLM
+111 GSNVISLM
-119 IVLTLIGW
+119 IVVTLIGW

-151 AIISGVGMTITAL
+151 AIVAGIAMTATAL

-192 VKSTGGLTGLFSIQ
+192 VKSTGGLTGLFAIQ
-206 PDNPLSFNELVSLSI
+206 PKNPSSFNTLVSLSI

-252 MILANPLMII
+252 MMIANPLMII

-267 AIATG
+267 SIATG
-272 YSDITYVL
+272 YSDITFVL
-280 ASQGLLAPA
+280 AAQGLLAPA

-308 SLSLGNTVP
+308 SLSLANTFRIDRKV
-317 AKRTYLVLGFGLAGT
+317 LVIGFGLAGT
-332 IGAVVGFYNYFGN
+332 IGAVIGFYNYFGT

-356 LGGVFIADYLVTYRA
+356 LGGVFIADYLVKYRK
-371 GYPSLEDGSI
+371 GYPSLDGDDI
-381 PKIKWQAFVAWG
+381 PAVNWGAFIAWG

-405 TQVNCIIVAF
+405 TQVNCIIVAA
-415 VLETVLSVVF
+415 VIEAVF
-425 HPVKVK
+425 AVISVKVSEVK
-431 VVSAA
+431 KTSSVGMQNA